1 MISANCTRSPTKLC
15 RFWAAVAVGFWGI
28 FAHPPR
34 GQPPQQSAVSGH
46 FGGAKFNRQGQ
57 PIAVIRRPMLIFLID
72 NLWWPVSITV

>member
-1 MISANCTRSPTKLC
+1 MNDDKRQLHALPHPTLQILG
-15 RFWAAVAVGFWGI
+15 RRGGRIWGI

-46 FGGAKFNRQGQ
+46 FGGPKFNRQGQ

-72 NLWWPVSITV
+72 NL